1 MQCVVASGREGIGV
15 GAMPQQGIGD
25 FVEPEDGH
33 VDERGIAEFIDGVDI
48 SSMGRQKPH
57 AFGETLDSHEMKH
70 GLVMNP
76 ACVEQIWML
85 CQKTGSSLLILN
97 YGVDEFANER
107 VRQVLRHRRANGLP
121 LTCGTRESTIAP
133 SARGAREQTPMPS
146 GAAAG

>member
-107 VRQVLRHRRANGLP
+107 VRQVLRHRRANVANEPRAVAIQRRAGSIRVIL
-121 LTCGTRESTIAP
+121 IQP
-133 SARGAREQTPMPS
+133 SPCSYSCE
-146 GAAAG
+146 